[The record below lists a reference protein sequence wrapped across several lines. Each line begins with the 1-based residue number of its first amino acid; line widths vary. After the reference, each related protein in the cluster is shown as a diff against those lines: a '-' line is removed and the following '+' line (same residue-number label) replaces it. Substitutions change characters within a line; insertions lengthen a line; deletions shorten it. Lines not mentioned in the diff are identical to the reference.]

1 MTLLAFVA
9 SACLVLP
16 SHSHVVD
23 PFRPPPCDRCAGNRG
38 LDLATTP
45 GSAVGAGV
53 SGTVTFAGQVGGRL
67 YVVVRSA
74 HDRRLRVTYGG
85 LATVS
90 VRRGERVVRG
100 QHVGT
105 TADTLFFG
113 TRVGERYVDPLSLA
127 SRGNPESGATSEPH
141 VSSAQRRPAEPRF
154 RITLVPVGWSAC
166 AAR

>member
-90 VRRGERVVRG
+90 VRRGERVAQG
-100 QHVGT
+100 QPVGT

-127 SRGNPESGATSEPH
+127 SRAGTGQTA
-141 VSSAQRRPAEPRF
+141 SAGSRVPAEPRF
-154 RITLVPVGWSAC
+154 RITLVPVGWAAC
-166 AAR
+166 AT

>member
-23 PFRPPPCDRCAGNRG
+23 PFRAPPCDRCAGNRG

-45 GSAVGAGV
+45 GRAVGAGV
-53 SGTVTFAGQVGGRL
+53 SGIVTFAGQVGGRL
-67 YVVVRSA
+67 YVVVRSS

-90 VRRGERVVRG
+90 VRRGERVAQG
-100 QHVGT
+100 QRVGT

-127 SRGNPESGATSEPH
+127 SRGNPEPGATSEPR

-154 RITLVPVGWSAC
+154 RITLVPVGWAAC
-166 AAR
+166 AT